1 MLVLSRRVLRVL
13 LVLNW
18 VFVAFF
24 ALVAAL
30 LLSPVG
36 GGEALAALGRTL
48 PADQAAL
55 LVQAVIWL
63 MVLGIAAGVA
73 AHLIF
78 ARMLSIVATAIAGD
92 PFTLVNAQRL
102 RTVGWALLAI
112 QLLDLGFGYISFMVE
127 SGTVETF
134 GWSPTVGG
142 WIAVLMVFVLARV
155 FEQGSRMRDELAMT
169 V

>member
-18 VFVAFF
+18 LFVAAF
-24 ALVAAL
+24 AAL
-30 LLSPVG
+30 LVAVLSPA
-36 GGEALAALGRTL
+36 GERFVIALSRTL
-48 PADQAAL
+48 PADQAG
-55 LVQAVIWL
+55 LVVSAMAWL
-63 MVLGIAAGVA
+63 MVLGIVAGVA
-73 AHLIF
+73 AHIIF
-78 ARMLSIVATAIAGD
+78 RRMLEIIAAAIAGD
-92 PFTLVNAQRL
+92 PFTRDNARKL
-102 RTVGWALLAI
+102 RAIGWALLVI
-112 QLLDLGFGYISFMVE
+112 QCLDLAFGSISIMVE
-127 SGTVETF
+127 ARTDETF

>member
-1 MLVLSRRVLRVL
+1 MLILSRRVLRVL

-18 VFVAFF
+18 VFVALF
-24 ALVAAL
+24 AILLAA

-36 GGEALAALGRTL
+36 AQVLGELSRTM
-48 PADQAAL
+48 PPDQAAQM
-55 LVQAVIWL
+55 VRTMMWL
-63 MVLGIAAGVA
+63 MALGIAAGIA

-78 ARMLSIVATAIAGD
+78 TRMLAIVATAIGGD
-92 PFTLVNAQRL
+92 PFTSANARRL
-102 RTVGWALLAI
+102 RIIGWALLAI
-112 QLLDLGFGYISFMVE
+112 QILDLGFGYISLMVE
-127 SGTVETF
+127 SGTDETF
-134 GWSPTVGG
+134 GWSPTIGG

>member
-24 ALVAAL
+24 AALLAAL
-30 LLSPVG
+30 LSPIGAHVVGELS
-36 GGEALAALGRTL
+36 RTI
-48 PADQAAL
+48 PPEQAAQI
-55 LVQAVIWL
+55 VRTMIWL
-63 MVLGIAAGVA
+63 MALGIAAGVA

-78 ARMLSIVATAIAGD
+78 TRMLRIVATAIAGD
-92 PFTLVNAQRL
+92 PFTLANARRL
-102 RTVGWALLAI
+102 RMIGWALLAI
-112 QLLDLGFGYISFMVE
+112 QILDLGFGYISLMVE
-127 SGTVETF
+127 SGTSETF

-142 WIAVLMVFVLARV
+142 WISVLMVFVLARV